1 MTGGP
6 EARPAFS
13 LSLDPRALTDLL
25 QAPGDIRDLAL
36 ALLHDVVNARLF
48 GGRLTHDLDGC
59 RKLYVDHRKAWRI
72 VYVQRPVPANFTHRA
87 EIHVV
92 AVRPRADHNVYDT
105 ARARLGIPL
114 PPKGTRPHDVRT
126 PQLDTHQPIPKP
138 APMPG
143 LPRPRPDECTRSVTR
158 ALPGPDP
165 GLELRS
171 ETCPPSPVTAS

>member
-13 LSLDPRALTDLL
+13 LSLDPHALTDLL

-87 EIHVV
+87 EIHVI
-92 AVRPRADHNVYDT
+92 AVRPRANHNVYDI

-114 PPKGTRPHDVRT
+114 PPKGTRPHDART

-143 LPRPRPDECTRSVTR
+143 LPRPRPDGTRSVTR
-158 ALPGPDP
+158 SLPGPDP

-171 ETCPPSPVTAS
+171 ETCSPSPVTAS